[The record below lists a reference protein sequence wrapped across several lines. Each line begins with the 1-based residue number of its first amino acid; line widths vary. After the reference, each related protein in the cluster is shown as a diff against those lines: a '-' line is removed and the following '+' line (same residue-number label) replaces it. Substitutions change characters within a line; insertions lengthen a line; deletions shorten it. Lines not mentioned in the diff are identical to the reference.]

1 MQKTLKLLVF
11 FLALMA
17 TTAVQAGEKPTKK
30 ADKAPFKAIDVSY
43 RNDTVTLA
51 ATLTLPRGVK
61 RAPAVVFLSG
71 TGQQDRDGTMG
82 GHTMFADLAAF
93 LSSHGVAVLRAD
105 DRGVGGS
112 TGTYDQATTEDF
124 GNDALAAVRLL
135 RQRSDIDTAR
145 IGLIGHSEGGAAMA
159 IAAAKSSD
167 VKFLISLSGL
177 CDTGLHSLIEQNAAV
192 TRSYP
197 LPDYDVR
204 RYDALND
211 LMFRLVYKYADS
223 DSLEQKMWEAYDAW
237 HRVDSIYFST
247 LGVEF
252 DHFRYPIY
260 MYVMQATTPWYRF
273 FVRYD
278 PARYLQQVR
287 VPVLALNGDRD
298 VWVNADTNLHNWQ
311 TLLPEGADIE
321 TVRLP
326 GLNHLLLPCETGAPN
341 EVIPADVAMPQAVY
355 DAILSW
361 LQRKGNSIR

>member
-1 MQKTLKLLVF
+1 MKRILKITLLLV
-11 FLALMA
+11 AIMA
-17 TTAVQAGEKPTKK
+17 SAAAQAKSGKGAQK
-30 ADKAPFKAIDVSY
+30 AYKSVDVSY
-43 RNDTVTLA
+43 RNDTITLA
-51 ATLTLPRGVK
+51 GTLTLPRGVK
-61 RAPAVVFLSG
+61 RAPAVVILSG
-71 TGQQDRDGTMG
+71 TGQQDRNGTMG
-82 GHTMFADLAAF
+82 GHTMFADLADF
-93 LSSHGVAVLRAD
+93 LSSRGVAVLRAD

-124 GNDALAAVRLL
+124 GDDALSAVRLL
-135 RQRSDIDTAR
+135 RQRTDIDTAR

-177 CDTGLHSLIEQNAAV
+177 CDTGLHSLLEQNAAV

-204 RYDALND
+204 RYDAIND
-211 LMFRLVYKYADS
+211 LMFHVVHKHAQS

-237 HRVDSIYFST
+237 HRADSIYFST
-247 LGVEF
+247 LDVEF

-278 PARYLQQVR
+278 PARYLSKIR

-298 VWVNADTNLHNWQ
+298 VWVNADTNLHNWC
-311 TLLPEGADIE
+311 TLLPQGADVE

-326 GLNHLLLPCETGAPN
+326 GLNHLLLPCQTGAPG
-341 EVIPADVAMPQAVY
+341 EVIPAEVKMPDEVF
-355 DAILSW
+355 DALLSW
-361 LQRKGNSIR
+361 LQRKILIRS